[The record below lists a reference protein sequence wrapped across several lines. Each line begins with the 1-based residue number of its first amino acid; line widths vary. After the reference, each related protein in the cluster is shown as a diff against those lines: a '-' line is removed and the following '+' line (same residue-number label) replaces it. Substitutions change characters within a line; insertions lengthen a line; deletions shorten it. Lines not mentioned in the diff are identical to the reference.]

1 MNYAKITKHDI
12 ANGRGVRVVLWVSGC
27 SHHCTGCQN
36 PDTWDDDY
44 GSRFEA
50 SDLSNIITL
59 LREDWISGLTLSGG
73 DPLKPSNVDMCT
85 IVAACAKSNV
95 PNKDIW
101 CWTGYTWDEII
112 AREDC
117 KYILQCIDVL
127 VDGEFIQDKYDISLK
142 WRGSSN
148 QRVIDVKK
156 SLQAG
161 KVVLY
166 CD

>member
-50 SDLSNIITL
+50 SDLSDIITL

-112 AREDC
+112 SREDC

>member
-50 SDLSNIITL
+50 SDLSDIITL

-148 QRVIDVKK
+148 ERVIDVKK

>member
-12 ANGRGVRVVLWVSGC
+12 ANGKGVRVVLWVSGC
-27 SHHCTGCQN
+27 SHHCVGCQN
-36 PDTWDDDY
+36 PDTRDDNY
-44 GSRFEA
+44 GNRFRPE
-50 SDLSNIITL
+50 DLSDIITL

-73 DPLKPSNVDMCT
+73 DPLKPSNVKVCT

-112 AREDC
+112 SREDC
-117 KYILQCIDVL
+117 NDILQYVDVL
-127 VDGEFIQDKYDISLK
+127 VDGEFVKDKYDISLK

-161 KVVLY
+161 KVILY

>member
-50 SDLSNIITL
+50 SDLSDIITL

>member
-50 SDLSNIITL
+50 SDLSDIITL

-73 DPLKPSNVDMCT
+73 DPLKPSNVDICT

-112 AREDC
+112 ARDDC